1 MDAAVAGLLGAAI
14 GALAGVIGSTL
25 TAWQQ
30 NRAERE
36 RRRAAQLDEF
46 VKAQRQALLH
56 LGELVAA
63 GSQAMLWVAWA
74 ARNKS
79 GTQVRQEI
87 DTYETRMRELLPQL
101 LAAVAEASSVSDEA
115 FKRVNPLV
123 DQLEVLDTK
132 IGTAATMLDEDED
145 EARRRITETKEDAL
159 SLMSRTLDEIR
170 TVLRSLAP

>member
-1 MDAAVAGLLGAAI
+1 
-14 GALAGVIGSTL
+14 
-25 TAWQQ
+25 
-30 NRAERE
+30 
-36 RRRAAQLDEF
+36 
-46 VKAQRQALLH
+46 
-56 LGELVAA
+56 
-63 GSQAMLWVAWA
+63 
-74 ARNKS
+74 
-79 GTQVRQEI
+79 
-87 DTYETRMRELLPQL
+87 MRELLPQL